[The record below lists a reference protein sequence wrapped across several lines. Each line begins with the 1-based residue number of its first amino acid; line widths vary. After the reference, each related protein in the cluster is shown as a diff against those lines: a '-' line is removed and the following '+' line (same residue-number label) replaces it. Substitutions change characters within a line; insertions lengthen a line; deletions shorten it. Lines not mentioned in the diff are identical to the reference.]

1 MHPRKSRRTPDGRR
15 LGKDVTMK
23 VMKKILAL
31 VAVVLCLAVVG
42 FFGSFLLRAIP
53 QKHEQPVLQTDQIFD
68 PIEKAEPGEEPAEE
82 PAPEDPPIEEEPE
95 EPDPSPEEPAQEP
108 EETTPEP
115 GSAEEK
121 AKAYLQTMT
130 LEEKIWQMFL
140 VTPDALTGKSPVQR
154 AGEQTAAALA
164 EKPVGGLIY
173 FSSNLT
179 DRQQVID
186 MLSATQS
193 YAKTP
198 LFLGVDEEG
207 GVVSR
212 LGTLEGSGVTHFSP
226 AADYGAAGDT
236 GAVYDVGST
245 LASQLGELGF
255 NLDFAPVADIVTN
268 PNNTEIGSRAYS
280 DDPNVAAPMVASMVQ
295 GLQDGGMLS
304 CLKHFPGHGSTE
316 ADSHQGTSVSTR
328 TVEELRQTEW
338 VTFQAGID
346 AGVQF
351 VMISHLTNEN
361 LSSLPCSLS
370 EEVMTALRQELGYEG
385 IIITDSLQMGAIV
398 DNYTSAQAA
407 VLAVCAGADMLL
419 MPNDMNVAFEAI
431 VAAMDEG
438 FITESRIDESVMRIL
453 TAKYQFGIME

>member
-1 MHPRKSRRTPDGRR
+1 M
-15 LGKDVTMK
+15 
-23 VMKKILAL
+23 
-31 VAVVLCLAVVG
+31 VLCLAVVV

-53 QKHEQPVLQTDQIFD
+53 QKQTELPVLETDQIFD
-68 PIEKAEPGEEPAEE
+68 PIEEPEAEPEPEEETPAEE
-82 PAPEDPPIEEEPE
+82 PEVVEPEPEEEPE
-95 EPDPSPEEPAQEP
+95 PEPEPEQPVEPD
-108 EETTPEP
+108 TPD
-115 GSAEEK
+115 GNEEK
-121 AKAYLQTMT
+121 ARVYLQTMT

-140 VTPDALTGKSPVQR
+140 VTPDDLTGKSPVQR
-154 AGEQTAAALA
+154 AGEQTQAALEA
-164 EKPVGGLIY
+164 KPVGGLIY

-179 DRQQVID
+179 DRQQVVD
-186 MLSATQS
+186 MLTATQS

-207 GVVSR
+207 GLVSR
-212 LGTLEGSGVTHFSP
+212 LGTLDGSGVTHF
-226 AADYGAAGDT
+226 AAAAEYGAAGDT
-236 GAVYDVGST
+236 QAIYDVGNT
-245 LASQLGELGF
+245 LAQQLGELGF

-280 DDPNVAAPMVASMVQ
+280 DDPEVAAPMVAAMVQ

-328 TVEELRQTEW
+328 TLEELRQTEW

-346 AGVQF
+346 AGASF

-385 IIITDSLQMGAIV
+385 LIITDSLQMGAIV

-407 VLAVCAGADMLL
+407 VLAICAGADMLL
-419 MPNDMNVAFEAI
+419 MPNDMDVAFEAI

-438 FITESRIDESVMRIL
+438 FITESRIDESVLRIL
-453 TAKYQFGIME
+453 TTKYQFGIME